1 MKKILSKT
9 TATKLYPVKK
19 LEKHIRQQYL
29 KKTSL
34 RLHLHYFYFA
44 LKVLNF
50 VGVKFREFRNFWL
63 FLRSFVPVKLNTCQV
78 CDFLF
83 PNILILIPVHRTSLP
98 SVTKFSVSVT
108 YLITIT
114 LINNRKA
121 EWDVRFLFFLKLRN
135 QIHEM
140 YFFPIAKLSNSEI
153 DTSKVQCKVY
163 LMSIKTEQFTK
174 LYKIR

>member
-1 MKKILSKT
+1 MGKTHKATILK
-9 TATKLYPVKK
+9 
-19 LEKHIRQQYL
+19 

-34 RLHLHYFYFA
+34 RLHLRYCYFA
-44 LKVLNF
+44 LKALNF

-63 FLRSFVPVKLNTCQV
+63 FSRSFVPVKLNTCQV

-98 SVTKFSVSVT
+98 SVTKFRVSVT

-114 LINNRKA
+114 LINNRKI
-121 EWDVRFLFFLKLRN
+121 EWDVCFLFFLKLRN
-135 QIHEM
+135 QIQM
-140 YFFPIAKLSNSEI
+140 YFFPIAKLSHSEI
-153 DTSKVQCKVY
+153 DTSKVQCKVN

>member
-1 MKKILSKT
+1 MGKTHKATILK
-9 TATKLYPVKK
+9 
-19 LEKHIRQQYL
+19 

-34 RLHLHYFYFA
+34 RLHLRYCYFA
-44 LKVLNF
+44 LKALNF

-63 FLRSFVPVKLNTCQV
+63 FSRSFVPVKLNTCQV

-98 SVTKFSVSVT
+98 SVTKFRVSET

-114 LINNRKA
+114 LINNRKI

-140 YFFPIAKLSNSEI
+140 YFFQSRN
-153 DTSKVQCKVY
+153 
-163 LMSIKTEQFTK
+163 
-174 LYKIR
+174 